1 MSSWVLTHRGHK
13 HQAASIGT
21 SHTPIT
27 MYPNREVTT
36 FLRLPLPIWLLNK
49 DSYFSHGTITD
60 DSDIWVFGGKTVYK
74 NFFEREKYCET
85 FSVAEIAKHF
95 GLTREKM
102 ILLAMLTGSDYTE
115 GIENVGPV
123 TGIGFSCY
131 IIARNKLQPNTKI
144 LFLNSHGNPV
154 RV

>member
-1 MSSWVLTHRGHK
+1 M
-13 HQAASIGT
+13 
-21 SHTPIT
+21 
-27 MYPNREVTT
+27 
-36 FLRLPLPIWLLNK
+36 
-49 DSYFSHGTITD
+49 
-60 DSDIWVFGGKTVYK
+60 FGGKTVYK

-123 TGIGFSCY
+123 TGISFSCS
-131 IIARNKLQPNTKI
+131 IIARNKLQPNNWFELTT
-144 LFLNSHGNPV
+144 
-154 RV
+154 